1 MGETVIVALITGGC
15 ALLGSVITVWASGNK
30 TIYRIARVEE
40 KMDRLEKK
48 VDEHNRLQE
57 RMGIVEQSTK
67 SAHHRIDELRKER

>member
-40 KMDRLEKK
+40 KVDRLEK
-48 VDEHNRLQE
+48 RW
-57 RMGIVEQSTK
+57 MSTTAYR
-67 SAHHRIDELRKER
+67 SEWES